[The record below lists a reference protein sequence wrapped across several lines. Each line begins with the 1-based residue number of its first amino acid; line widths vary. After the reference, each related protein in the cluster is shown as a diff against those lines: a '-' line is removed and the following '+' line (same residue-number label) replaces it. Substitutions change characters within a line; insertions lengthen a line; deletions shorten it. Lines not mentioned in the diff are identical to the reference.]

1 MKSSKSSQVKS
12 SQVAQH
18 HRHRPPALGVQCV
31 GRPAAARALGSA
43 QRVWQGLLEP
53 LHGRQRASVRV
64 CDEQLRG
71 TFFPAD
77 GSVAVG
83 MSLAD
88 FESGCKGDEMRPG
101 RFVRIVGGETL
112 VCTHGTAT
120 RERFCLRFSAHVAL
134 IITSCT
140 SPGASALKP
149 STSAPDSLGSPVSS
163 SSISSPHA
171 DHLAARPRG
180 PLLGRRRAH
189 SIGCHWL
196 SVVYV

>member
-1 MKSSKSSQVKS
+1 M
-12 SQVAQH
+12 
-18 HRHRPPALGVQCV
+18 
-31 GRPAAARALGSA
+31 
-43 QRVWQGLLEP
+43 
-53 LHGRQRASVRV
+53 
-64 CDEQLRG
+64 
-71 TFFPAD
+71 
-77 GSVAVG
+77 G

-149 STSAPDSLGSPVSS
+149 STSAPDSLGLPVTRELV
-163 SSISSPHA
+163 I
-171 DHLAARPRG
+171 HLEPARRPSRREAARPLARAEASTFDRL
-180 PLLGRRRAH
+180 PL
-189 SIGCHWL
+189 
-196 SVVYV
+196 VVCCLCIELQT

>member
-1 MKSSKSSQVKS
+1 MCPHTRSRWLLHALGHQKVERMEAPPAIKS

-31 GRPAAARALGSA
+31 GRPAAARALGAA
-43 QRVWQGLLEP
+43 QRAYGKDYLN
-53 LHGRQRASVRV
+53 HFMGGRESESAY

-112 VCTHGTAT
+112 LGDARVHARHCHT
-120 RERFCLRFSAHVAL
+120 RAL
-134 IITSCT
+134 LPQAQRPCR
-140 SPGASALKP
+140 
-149 STSAPDSLGSPVSS
+149 SS
-163 SSISSPHA
+163 SRHA
-171 DHLAARPRG
+171 RRPAPARSNPQRQ
-180 PLLGRRRAH
+180 LLTRSA
-189 SIGCHWL
+189 CP
-196 SVVYV
+196 

>member
-1 MKSSKSSQVKS
+1 M
-12 SQVAQH
+12 
-18 HRHRPPALGVQCV
+18 C
-31 GRPAAARALGSA
+31 
-43 QRVWQGLLEP
+43 ET
-53 LHGRQRASVRV
+53 V

-101 RFVRIVGGETL
+101 RFVRIAWRIVGGDRRDAR
-112 VCTHGTAT
+112 VHARHCHT
-120 RERFCLRFSAHVAL
+120 RAGFCLRLSAHVAL

-163 SSISSPHA
+163 FVI
-171 DHLAARPRG
+171 HLEPARRPSRREAARPLARAEASTFDRL
-180 PLLGRRRAH
+180 PL
-189 SIGCHWL
+189 
-196 SVVYV
+196 VVCCLCIEL